1 VSVSTTPL
9 PFVLR
14 PRLFRKVEAPVAMAG
29 TPAGDAE
36 ARRISAAVA
45 RGDEA
50 AFRELYDRYHGR
62 LFRLVMVLGRGDEA
76 LAREMAQTAMLT
88 AAAKLKAVESEA
100 HLWNWLARVA
110 RQKLAKARRGENPGG
125 MLVGLEGLPEMA
137 GPAADGAALEQR
149 MEAALKALD
158 EEGRAIVER
167 FYFEGFSQKQIAEE
181 LATTPKAVAG
191 RLERARAQL
200 RAWLKRKEIP

>member
-1 VSVSTTPL
+1 VSVSTTTL

-14 PRLFRKVEAPVAMAG
+14 ARLFRKAEAPAVAG

-36 ARRISAAVA
+36 ARRISTAVA

-62 LFRLVMVLGRGDEA
+62 LFRLVMVLGRGDET
-76 LAREMAQTAMLT
+76 LAREVVQATMLA

-100 HLWNWLARVA
+100 HLWNWLARVE
-110 RQKLAKARRGENPGG
+110 RQKLAKARRADNPGG

-137 GPAADGAALEQR
+137 GPAADGAVLEQR
-149 MEAALKALD
+149 LEAALGELGD
-158 EEGRAIVER
+158 EERNIVER
-167 FYFEGFSQKQIAEE
+167 FYFEGASQKQIAEE

-191 RLERARAQL
+191 RLERAREQL

>member
-1 VSVSTTPL
+1 
-9 PFVLR
+9 
-14 PRLFRKVEAPVAMAG
+14 MAG

-36 ARRISAAVA
+36 ARRISTAVA

-62 LFRLVMVLGRGDEA
+62 LFRLVMVLGRGDET
-76 LAREMAQTAMLT
+76 LAREVVQATMLA

-100 HLWNWLARVA
+100 HLWNWLARVE
-110 RQKLAKARRGENPGG
+110 RQKLAKARRADNPGG

-137 GPAADGAALEQR
+137 GPAADGAVLEQR
-149 MEAALKALD
+149 LEAALGELGD
-158 EEGRAIVER
+158 EERNIVER
-167 FYFEGFSQKQIAEE
+167 FYFEGASQKQIAEE

-191 RLERARAQL
+191 RLERAREQL

>member
-1 VSVSTTPL
+1 MSVSTTTL

-14 PRLFRKVEAPVAMAG
+14 ARLFRKAEAPGAVAAG
-29 TPAGDAE
+29 KPAGDAE
-36 ARRISAAVA
+36 ARRISTAVS

-50 AFRELYDRYHGR
+50 AFRELYDQYHRR
-62 LFRLVMVLGRGDEA
+62 LYRLVMVLGRGDET
-76 LAREMAQTAMLT
+76 LAREMVQAAMLT

-110 RQKLAKARRGENPGG
+110 RQKLAKVRRDDGRCE
-125 MLVGLEGLPEMA
+125 MLVGLEELPEMA
-137 GPAADGAALEQR
+137 GPEDGVALEQR
-149 MEAALKALD
+149 LEAALGALD
-158 EEGRAIVER
+158 AEGRKIVER
-167 FYFEGFSQKQIAEE
+167 FYFEGASQKQIAEE

-191 RLERARAQL
+191 RLERAREQL